1 MQRLLLALP
10 VIQWGLKVGRATT
23 KSGAARYLVPIK
35 PPVTHYHARHI
46 SPKMYLMKSNQVH
59 TMKRG
64 PQVMP
69 TRDDRRRWILALR
82 ERADQGD
89 PESIRV
95 LLDMDGR
102 TDA

>member
-1 MQRLLLALP
+1 
-10 VIQWGLKVGRATT
+10 
-23 KSGAARYLVPIK
+23 
-35 PPVTHYHARHI
+35 
-46 SPKMYLMKSNQVH
+46 
-59 TMKRG
+59 
-64 PQVMP
+64 MP